1 MSSLPSSI
9 NSLTRF
15 SAKRRIV
22 ASTAKTASSIV
33 YEVPASK
40 SLRIESLSICNTA
53 TTTVTFRLFILG
65 ANEST
70 AVSNAVYYDNPLRGN
85 ATLLDDS
92 IRYLNAGDR
101 IALRA
106 DTASSLSL
114 QIHGVEE

>member
-1 MSSLPSSI
+1 MTSLPSDI
-9 NSLTRF
+9 NALSRN
-15 SAKRRIV
+15 APRRRIV
-22 ASTAKTASSIV
+22 ASTAKTTSSIV

-40 SLRIESLSICNTA
+40 SLRIESLSVCNTA
-53 TTTVTFRLFILG
+53 VGTVTFRLFILG

-114 QIHGVEE
+114 QIHGVEI